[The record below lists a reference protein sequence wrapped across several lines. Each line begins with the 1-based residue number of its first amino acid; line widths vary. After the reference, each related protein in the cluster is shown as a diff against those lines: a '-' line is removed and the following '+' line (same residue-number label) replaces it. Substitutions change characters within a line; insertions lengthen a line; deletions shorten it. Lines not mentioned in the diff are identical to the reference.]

1 MGKVKRLVKGKKN
14 NRLNEKGKRIKFLL
28 LDVDGVM
35 TDGKVYIDD
44 DGCETK
50 AFNIQDGHGITL
62 LRKAGIRV
70 GIISGRSSRAV
81 DIRAKQLSIEEVHQ
95 AVDDKLK
102 VYEQIL
108 TRYQL
113 KDEEVAYIG
122 DDLIDR
128 PLLQRVGLS
137 VAVANAHEIVKR
149 SVDWVTKRDG
159 GAGAVREVV
168 DHLLKS
174 QGKWSKLFRT

>member
-1 MGKVKRLVKGKKN
+1 MKILVKAKKN

-44 DGCETK
+44 DGRETR

-81 DIRAKQLSIEEVHQ
+81 DIRAKQLSIEVVHQ

-122 DDLIDR
+122 DDLIDC

>member
-1 MGKVKRLVKGKKN
+1 MKKN
-14 NRLNEKGKRIKFLL
+14 QKGRGLTEKARRIKFLL

-35 TDGKVYIDD
+35 TDGKVYLDD
-44 DGCETK
+44 DGRETK
-50 AFNIQDGHGITL
+50 AFDIQDGHGIAL

-70 GIISGRSSRAV
+70 GIISGRTSRAV
-81 DIRAKQLSIEEVHQ
+81 DIRAKQLCIEEVHQ
-95 AVDDKLK
+95 AVEDKLK
-102 VYEQIL
+102 VYEEIL
-108 TRYQL
+108 NRYQL
-113 KDEEVAYIG
+113 KDQEIAYIG
-122 DDLIDR
+122 DDLIDH

-149 SVDWVTKRDG
+149 SVDWVTRREG

-174 QGKWSKLFRT
+174 QRKWSNLLRI